1 LTRTAEERFFTTHD
15 AVELFYRHWP
25 ATSRTDK
32 KAIVIFHRGHEHSGR
47 LQHIVDELQL
57 EDYTMFA
64 WDARGHGRSPG
75 ARGDS
80 PGFAASVRDVEFF
93 VRHLSATHGIPTE
106 NISVIG
112 QSVGAVLVSAWA
124 HDYAPQVRCLVLTA
138 PAFKVKLYVPFA
150 RAGLN
155 LLYKLRGN
163 FFITS
168 YVKAKFLTHDAER
181 IRSYETDPLITRN
194 ISVRV
199 LLGLYDAADRVV
211 PDAQAITLPTQVLV
225 SGNDWVVHQGPQRQ
239 FYNNLGSSVKELVEL
254 PGFLHDTLG
263 EKDRHLAL
271 DKIRTFITRCHA
283 TPVAPPSLL
292 DADQRGY
299 THDEAA
305 KNAQPLPAL
314 SAKNLQFAF
323 TRFSMRTLG
332 KSAAGIRLGLDTGFD
347 SGATLDYVYRNEAQG
362 SPPLGRLID
371 RNYLDAIGWRG
382 IRIRKAHL
390 EQAIAFAAQRL
401 REANMPV
408 RILDIAAGHGR
419 YVIDAVAR
427 LPAKPEA
434 ILLRDYRAANV
445 RSGAAMLQQAGLTS
459 IANFAQGDAFDEDNL
474 AAITP
479 APTITIASGIYE
491 LYNENNKLQ
500 SSLRGL
506 ARAMAPG
513 SYFIY
518 TGQPWHP
525 QLEFIARTLT
535 SHRDG
540 KAWVM
545 RRRTQLELD
554 QLVANNGFS
563 KVAQWIDE
571 WGIFTVSVAQRTK

>member
-1 LTRTAEERFFTTHD
+1 MRNAEERFFTTHD
-15 AVELFYRHWP
+15 GVELFYRYWP
-25 ATSRTDK
+25 AQPDTAQ

-57 EDYTMFA
+57 GDYAMFA

-80 PGFAASVRDVEFF
+80 PSFAASVKDVDRF
-93 VRHLSATHGIPTE
+93 VRHISVTHGISTE
-106 NISVIG
+106 NIAVIG

-168 YVKAKFLTHDAER
+168 YVKAKFLTHDADR

-239 FYNNLGSSVKELVEL
+239 FYANLGSRVKALVEL

-263 EKDRHLAL
+263 EKDRHLAF
-271 DKIRTFITRCHA
+271 DKIRAFIIRCQA
-283 TPVAPPSLL
+283 APNEQPSLL
-292 DADQRGY
+292 DADQHGY
-299 THDEAA
+299 TKDEATR
-305 KNAQPLPAL
+305 NALPLPAL
-314 SAKNLQFAF
+314 SPKNLQFAV
-323 TRFSMRTLG
+323 TRLSMRTLG
-332 KSAAGIRLGLDTGFD
+332 RAADGIRLGLATGFD
-347 SGATLDYVYRNEAQG
+347 SGATLDYVYRNQAQG
-362 SPPLGRLID
+362 KPPFGHIID

-382 IRIRKAHL
+382 IRVRKAHL
-390 EQAIAFAAQRL
+390 EQAIAFVAQRL
-401 REANMPV
+401 LDANRPV

-419 YVIDAVAR
+419 YIFDAVAR

-434 ILLRDYRAANV
+434 ILLRDYSDANARAGTAMIAN
-445 RSGAAMLQQAGLTS
+445 AGLAHLARFT
-459 IANFAQGDAFDEDNL
+459 QGDAFDENDL
-474 AAITP
+474 ATITP
-479 APTITIASGIYE
+479 APTIAIASGIYE

-506 ARAMAPG
+506 SRAMPPG
-513 SYFIY
+513 GYLIY

-545 RRRTQLELD
+545 RRRTQQELD
-554 QLVANNGFS
+554 QLVQHNGFS
-563 KVAQWIDE
+563 KVEQWIDE
-571 WGIFTVSVAQRTK
+571 WGIFTVSVAMRTK

>member
-25 ATSRTDK
+25 AQNGADK

-57 EDYTMFA
+57 GDYALFA

-80 PGFAASVRDVEFF
+80 PGFAASVRDIEFF
-93 VRHLSATHGIPTE
+93 VRHLSATHGIAME
-106 NISVIG
+106 NIAVIG

-124 HDYAPQVRCLVLTA
+124 HDYAPPVRCLVLTS

-150 RAGLN
+150 RAGLG

-181 IRSYETDPLITRN
+181 VRSYESDPLITRN
-194 ISVRV
+194 ISVRI

-211 PDAQAITLPTQVLV
+211 PDAQAITLPTQVLI

-271 DKIRTFITRCHA
+271 DKIRAFIMRCEGA
-283 TPVAPPSLL
+283 AAKPPSLL
-292 DADQRGY
+292 DADQHGY
-299 THDEAA
+299 TKDEAA
-305 KNAQPLPAL
+305 KNALPLPML
-314 SAKNLQFAF
+314 SPKNLQFAF

-332 KSAAGIRLGLDTGFD
+332 KSATGIRLGLDTGFD
-347 SGATLDYVYRNEAQG
+347 SGATLDYVYRNQASG
-362 SPPLGRLID
+362 TLPLGRIID

-382 IRIRKAHL
+382 IRVRKAHL
-390 EQAIAFAAQRL
+390 EEAIAFAAKRL
-401 REANMPV
+401 REASMPV

-427 LPAKPEA
+427 LPAQPEA
-434 ILLRDYRAANV
+434 ILLRDYRDANV
-445 RSGAAMLQQAGLTS
+445 RAGKAMLEQAGLGH
-459 IANFAQGDAFDEDNL
+459 IARFTQGDAFDEDDL
-474 AAITP
+474 AAINP
-479 APTITIASGIYE
+479 KPTIAIASGIYE
-491 LYNENNKLQ
+491 LYNENNKLR

-506 ARAMAPG
+506 ARAVAPG
-513 SYFIY
+513 GFVIY

-535 SHRDG
+535 SHRQG
-540 KAWVM
+540 NAWVM
-545 RRRTQLELD
+545 RRRTQQELD
-554 QLVANNGFS
+554 QLVQHSGFT
-563 KVAQWIDE
+563 KVEQWIDD
-571 WGIFTVSVAQRTK
+571 WGIFTVSVAVRT